1 MYLVVKLILIL
12 VVIAQKIKLTNSINY
27 LQMLVKIPLKTQE
40 IIHGGN
46 VPHPAP
52 VYENLDGD
60 AVFRPRPVGTETV
73 ILTIKSLNETSS
85 VGSDGIPMKFIKDAL
100 YVIAF
105 YLTCIVNTSI
115 VTGIVPIAWKRALVI
130 PLFKSGDVSDFNN
143 FRPVSLLP
151 IISKI
156 LEKIVASKLT
166 HFLET
171 KKLLSNSQHGFRPK
185 LSTETALTV
194 ITDKIYNNMDSKKIS
209 ILTLCDLSKAFDS
222 VSHRILL
229 NKCAQLNIDSF
240 WFENYLSD
248 RTQ

>member
-1 MYLVVKLILIL
+1 M
-12 VVIAQKIKLTNSINY
+12 
-27 LQMLVKIPLKTQE
+27 
-40 IIHGGN
+40 
-46 VPHPAP
+46 PHPAP
-52 VYENLDGD
+52 VQENLDGD
-60 AVFRPRPVGTETV
+60 AVFRPHPVGTETV

-115 VTGIVPIAWKRALVI
+115 VTGIVPTAWKHALVI

-156 LEKIVASKLT
+156 LEKIVANQLT

-171 KKLLSNSQHGFRPK
+171 KKLLSNSQRGFRPK
-185 LSTETALTV
+185 LSTEIVLTI
-194 ITDKIYNNMDSKKIS
+194 ITDKIYNSIDSKKIS
-209 ILTLCDLSKAFDS
+209 ILTLRPF
-222 VSHRILL
+222 RGI
-229 NKCAQLNIDSF
+229 
-240 WFENYLSD
+240 
-248 RTQ
+248 